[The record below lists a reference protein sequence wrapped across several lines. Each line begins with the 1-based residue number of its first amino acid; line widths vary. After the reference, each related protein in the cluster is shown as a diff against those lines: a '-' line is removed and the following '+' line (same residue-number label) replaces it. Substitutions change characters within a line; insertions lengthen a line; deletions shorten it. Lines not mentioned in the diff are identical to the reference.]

1 MCVCV
6 YAAEEAPV
14 KTEEAFPDGPEMEVY
29 KTLHGRFVVEWD
41 SMESSITGRY
51 TLLHLNGRTVEQLLQ
66 EMITEME
73 REWLTVCVSSS

>member
-1 MCVCV
+1 M
-6 YAAEEAPV
+6 